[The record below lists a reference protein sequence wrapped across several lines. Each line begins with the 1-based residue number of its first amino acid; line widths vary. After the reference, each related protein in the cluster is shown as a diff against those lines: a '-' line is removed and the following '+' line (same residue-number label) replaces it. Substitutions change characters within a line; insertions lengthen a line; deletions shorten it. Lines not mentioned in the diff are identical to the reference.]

1 MSDAIYHEDHKAT
14 DIAKKIR
21 MNEKTMGDVEAWV
34 RFMEAENARQDRQG
48 AAGPGGQ
55 KRLTD
60 TAQKEHETYQ
70 RTLLSDA
77 RPVTAVQMVA
87 VYLAFADFVSDVI
100 WACKVIQYI

>member
-14 DIAKKIR
+14 DIAEKIR
-21 MNEKTMGDVEAWV
+21 MNEKTMGNVQAWSH
-34 RFMEAENARQDRQG
+34 FMEVENARQG

-55 KRLTD
+55 KGLTD
-60 TAQKEHETYQ
+60 TAQKEHETFR